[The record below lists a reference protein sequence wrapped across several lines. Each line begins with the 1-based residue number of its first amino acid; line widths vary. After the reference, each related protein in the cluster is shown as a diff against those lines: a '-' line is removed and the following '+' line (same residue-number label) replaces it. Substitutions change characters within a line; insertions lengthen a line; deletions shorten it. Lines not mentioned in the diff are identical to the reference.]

1 MATKT
6 TTKKTTCRCTGKTT
20 KTTKTTAKS
29 TGKKCATPTL
39 TNEELAARRHEMIAQ
54 LAYLKAEKRGFTNG
68 CPVQD
73 WLEAEKE
80 IDQQFAH

>member
-6 TTKKTTCRCTGKTT
+6 CKKTT
-20 KTTKTTAKS
+20 KTASKTTSKTAA
-29 TGKKCATPTL
+29 KKCAT
-39 TNEELAARRHEMIAQ
+39 TNCSPEELAARRHEMIAQ
-54 LAYLKAEKRGFTNG
+54 LAYLKAERRGFTNG

>member
-6 TTKKTTCRCTGKTT
+6 TKKPACRGTSKTT
-20 KTTKTTAKS
+20 KATKTT
-29 TGKKCATPTL
+29 TINKKCTTTTL
-39 TNEELAARRHEMIAQ
+39 SPEEQAARRHEMIAQ
-54 LAYLKAEKRGFTNG
+54 LAYLKAEKRGFANG

>member
-6 TTKKTTCRCTGKTT
+6 TKKPTCRCTSKST
-20 KTTKTTAKS
+20 KTTKTTI
-29 TGKKCATPTL
+29 TGKKCTATLSP
-39 TNEELAARRHEMIAQ
+39 EEQAARRHEMIAQ
-54 LAYLKAEKRGFTNG
+54 LAYLKAEKRGFANG

>member
-6 TTKKTTCRCTGKTT
+6 CKKTSCRCTSKTT

-29 TGKKCATPTL
+29 TGKKCDASL
-39 TNEELAARRHEMIAQ
+39 SSEELAARRHEMIAQ
-54 LAYLKAEKRGFTNG
+54 LAYLKAEKRGFANG

>member
-1 MATKT
+1 MATKTCKKTTTRSSSKTTKT
-6 TTKKTTCRCTGKTT
+6 TTKTTT
-20 KTTKTTAKS
+20 KCS
-29 TGKKCATPTL
+29 P
-39 TNEELAARRHEMIAQ
+39 EELAARRHEMIAQ
-54 LAYLKAEKRGFTNG
+54 LAYLKAERRGFANG